1 MEAVEEMLNKFGR
14 QVVAQTKTT
23 LNYKKGS
30 TNLEKSISYKV
41 RKTAYGFSLQ
51 FFMDSYG
58 KFLDKGVSGTKIKRN
73 YKDYKSK
80 VISSPYTYTTK
91 GPPVDILSKWIK
103 KKGLKPK
110 GIKRGRSKTT
120 GQFISGLSYLI
131 SRKIKRDGIKSLSF
145 FQKPLGL
152 GIKQFAPQM
161 LESIKEDITNKLI
174 ATGKWQQQ

>member
-80 VISSPYTYTTK
+80 VISSPYKYTTK
-91 GPPVDILSKWIK
+91 QPPPGILAKWIK
-103 KKGLKPK
+103 KKGIK
-110 GIKRGRSKTT
+110 GRDKKSGRFISNMSLAFVIGRS
-120 GQFISGLSYLI
+120 
-131 SRKIKRDGIKSLSF
+131 IKRDGIKSLSF

-174 ATGKWQQQ
+174 ASGKWQQQ